1 MSTLEDS
8 RHLAKCGP
16 KGILKGVRSAK
27 LAAPATGSR
36 SAPFYVLMG
45 ARMPAILIEFGYIT
59 NQADAGNLRSEKYL
73 DKQADGVVQGI
84 KQYKRELSRIA
95 P

>member
-1 MSTLEDS
+1 
-8 RHLAKCGP
+8 
-16 KGILKGVRSAK
+16 
-27 LAAPATGSR
+27 
-36 SAPFYVLMG
+36 
-45 ARMPAILIEFGYIT
+45 MPAILIEFGYIT

-73 DKQADGVVQGI
+73 DKQAEGVVQGI